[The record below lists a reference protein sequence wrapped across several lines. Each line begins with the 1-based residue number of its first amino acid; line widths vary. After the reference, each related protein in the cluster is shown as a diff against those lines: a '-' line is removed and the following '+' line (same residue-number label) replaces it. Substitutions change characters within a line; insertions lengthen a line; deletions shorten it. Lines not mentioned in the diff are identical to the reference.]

1 MLQRILT
8 VVFLCGLLSACVT
21 APRVTNTW
29 RAADFNGPAVH
40 RVLVVGVGV
49 DGASRRSFEDTLAQ
63 RLQDWGADAVAS
75 YGAGVDASSDAAA
88 VERVSQQGKFD
99 AVLETRVL
107 SAGYTAVG
115 RSGPVFMPGFGFGNH
130 GSYAGASIVFGPP
143 DTYDVGA
150 TVETSL
156 FRAPGRHMLWSLTT
170 EDYYT
175 ADPKRSNAGLADVIA
190 KSLRKQG
197 LI

>member
-1 MLQRILT
+1 MLQRMMSIL
-8 VVFLCGLLSACVT
+8 FLCGLLAACAT
-21 APRVTNTW
+21 APRVTNAW
-29 RAADFNGPAVH
+29 RAAEAGPAVH

-49 DGASRRSFEDTLAQ
+49 DGASRRSFEDTVAR
-63 RLQDWGADAVAS
+63 RLQDWGVDAVAS
-75 YGAGVDASSDAAA
+75 YGAGVDNSSDAPT
-88 VERVSQQGKFD
+88 VERVAQQGKYD

-107 SAGYTAVG
+107 SAGYTAVTRG
-115 RSGPVFMPGFGFGNH
+115 GPVFMPGFGFGTH
-130 GSYAGASIVFGPP
+130 GSYAGASVVFGPP

-156 FRAPGRHMLWSLTT
+156 FKAPGRHMLWSLTT

-175 ADPKRSNAGLADVIA
+175 SDPARSNAGLAEVIA
-190 KSLRKQG
+190 KNLRKQG